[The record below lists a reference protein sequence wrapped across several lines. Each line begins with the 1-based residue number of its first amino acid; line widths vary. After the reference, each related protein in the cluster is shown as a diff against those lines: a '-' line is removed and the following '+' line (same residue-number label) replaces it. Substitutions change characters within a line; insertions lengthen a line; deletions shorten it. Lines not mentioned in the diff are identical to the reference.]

1 MQLHLYKIRWMNKRK
16 DNGKIIGNIAPY
28 LKKLISHE
36 EIGKVADWLVK
47 YAGSCAPD
55 SKEAL
60 ALLIKYIGAEAT
72 YEVIGVFIL
81 FLILCGVEGSYFLLY
96 WYNKRIIVTWNEI
109 MYRSIWGLERKYSWK
124 DVKSVCYKST
134 GRGAGRIL
142 IRTNK
147 KIYIETGMMKRSEEA
162 ERLIKEKGYL
172 QVNLITDRKKG

>member
-1 MQLHLYKIRWMNKRK
+1 MFKICT
-16 DNGKIIGNIAPY
+16 I

-36 EIGKVADWLVK
+36 EIGKVADRLVK

-81 FLILCGVEGSYFLLY
+81 FLILCGVDGSYFLLY

-134 GRGAGRIL
+134 GRGADRIL

>member
-1 MQLHLYKIRWMNKRK
+1 MFKICT
-16 DNGKIIGNIAPY
+16 I

-36 EIGKVADWLVK
+36 EIGKVADRLVK

-134 GRGAGRIL
+134 GRGADRIL

-147 KIYIETGMMKRSEEA
+147 KIYIETGMMKRSE
-162 ERLIKEKGYL
+162 
-172 QVNLITDRKKG
+172 

>member
-1 MQLHLYKIRWMNKRK
+1 MFKICT
-16 DNGKIIGNIAPY
+16 I

-36 EIGKVADWLVK
+36 EIGKVADRLVK

-134 GRGAGRIL
+134 GRGADRIL
-142 IRTNK
+142 IWTNK

-172 QVNLITDRKKG
+172 QVNLITDRRKG